1 MESLQKAEDLL
12 KQLGFKGSLF
22 AVPQTAQDGEGEGS
36 LEEEEGTERQP
47 A

>member
-1 MESLQKAEDLL
+1 MENLQKAEDLL

-22 AVPQTAQDGEGEGS
+22 AIPKTAEGGEEGGS
-36 LEEEEGTERQP
+36 IEEEEGTEKQP